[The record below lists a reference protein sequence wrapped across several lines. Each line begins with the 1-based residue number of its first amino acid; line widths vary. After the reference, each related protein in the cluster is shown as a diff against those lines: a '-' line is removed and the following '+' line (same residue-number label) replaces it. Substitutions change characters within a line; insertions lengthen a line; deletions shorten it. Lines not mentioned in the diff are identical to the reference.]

1 MPVTVTVQGHGT
13 TVIVTWA
20 LRPGQARVTVAGLR
34 DVTVTVATVTHSRR
48 HGDRDGHAPGTQ
60 AGIVRP
66 GDARPG

>member
-1 MPVTVTVQGHGT
+1 MPVTVTVHGHGT
-13 TVIVTWA
+13 TVIVTRA
-20 LRPGQARVTVAGLR
+20 LGRSRWLASVTRVT
-34 DVTVTVATVTHSRR
+34 VTVTVATVTHSRR